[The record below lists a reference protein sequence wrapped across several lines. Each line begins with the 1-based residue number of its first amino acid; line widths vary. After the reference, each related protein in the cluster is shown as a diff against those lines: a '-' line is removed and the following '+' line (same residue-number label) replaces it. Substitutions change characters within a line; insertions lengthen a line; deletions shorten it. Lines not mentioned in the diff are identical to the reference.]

1 MKHFLKTPEM
11 SEMLTNEKCVA
22 FCTFLEENDNRIDM
36 ILMDVSMPVMDGI
49 TATRLIRKKG
59 ITIPIVALTAH
70 ALESDKDKCLDAGM
84 DSFVSKPVRRQD
96 IYEAIQ
102 SLIETA

>member
-1 MKHFLKTPEM
+1 
-11 SEMLTNEKCVA
+11 
-22 FCTFLEENDNRIDM
+22 
-36 ILMDVSMPVMDGI
+36 
-49 TATRLIRKKG
+49 KG